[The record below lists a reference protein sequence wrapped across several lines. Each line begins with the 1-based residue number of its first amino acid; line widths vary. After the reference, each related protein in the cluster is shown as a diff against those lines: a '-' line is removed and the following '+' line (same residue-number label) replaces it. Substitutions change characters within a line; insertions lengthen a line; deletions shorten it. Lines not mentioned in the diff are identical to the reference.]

1 MDNECSEIKNKF
13 EKKFNDWEI
22 KITSLDI
29 ESMTIN
35 IKQINSYN
43 IYRAD
48 FKLKELQNFKLINS
62 KNSIKEI
69 IDFISELIE
78 NKNIKIEENEKILKL
93 ILTLEN
99 INDVFILNK
108 KEKLSEDMIEVLIN
122 QIEFLKKQNEKF
134 EEKIQLL
141 DKKNKE
147 LEEKI
152 VIIENEKN
160 IKNKSIMSISINE

>member
-78 NKNIKIEENEKILKL
+78 NKNIKINFDLRKYK
-93 ILTLEN
+93 
-99 INDVFILNK
+99 
-108 KEKLSEDMIEVLIN
+108 
-122 QIEFLKKQNEKF
+122 
-134 EEKIQLL
+134 
-141 DKKNKE
+141 
-147 LEEKI
+147 
-152 VIIENEKN
+152 
-160 IKNKSIMSISINE
+160 

>member
-1 MDNECSEIKNKF
+1 MDKECSEIKNKF
-13 EKKFNDWEI
+13 EKKFNEWEI

-141 DKKNKE
+141 DNKNKE
-147 LEEKI
+147 LE
-152 VIIENEKN
+152 
-160 IKNKSIMSISINE
+160 